1 MKESRQAELGLLE
14 KKKLS
19 LPDEMVSDALANSP
33 NGKASFEQMVSAY
46 KVPLQYRQKVN
57 FRKVIV
63 GIAKKWRILR
73 QNNDNINPHGK
84 SDQFVIRL
92 NLAKM
97 AECREK
103 LRVKIYSLRS
113 AILGKI

>member
-1 MKESRQAELGLLE
+1 MKVSRQAELGLLE

-19 LPDEMVSDALANSP
+19 LPDEMVSDALAKSP

-63 GIAKKWRILR
+63 AIAKKMTKENYKAKKLI
-73 QNNDNINPHGK
+73 HTGK
-84 SDQFVIRL
+84 L
-92 NLAKM
+92 TN
-97 AECREK
+97 
-103 LRVKIYSLRS
+103 
-113 AILGKI
+113 